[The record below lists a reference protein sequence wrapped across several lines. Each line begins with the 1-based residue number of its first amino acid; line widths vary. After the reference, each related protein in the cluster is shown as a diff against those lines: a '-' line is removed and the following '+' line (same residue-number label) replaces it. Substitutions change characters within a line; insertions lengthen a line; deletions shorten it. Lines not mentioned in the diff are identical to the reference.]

1 MSLKGLTVRSN
12 RTQLSGAVNSAG
24 GTLCVYNCSFSYN
37 TSDNE
42 GAAIRVTIPAKGQ
55 PSGSTYIKDS
65 LFKSNIS
72 TSYGGAITIKAPRN
86 AVGDYSSKVCIT
98 GCNISNSTSCIGGG
112 LYVNSVEV
120 TVDNTLFVGNVART
134 LLVM

>member
-1 MSLKGLTVRSN
+1 MSLKGLTVRGN

-24 GTLCVYNCSFSYN
+24 GTLCVYNCSFSHN

-42 GAAIRVTIPAKGQ
+42 GA
-55 PSGSTYIKDS
+55 
-65 LFKSNIS
+65 
-72 TSYGGAITIKAPRN
+72 AITIKAPRN

-98 GCNISNSTSCIGGG
+98 GCNISNNTSCIGGG